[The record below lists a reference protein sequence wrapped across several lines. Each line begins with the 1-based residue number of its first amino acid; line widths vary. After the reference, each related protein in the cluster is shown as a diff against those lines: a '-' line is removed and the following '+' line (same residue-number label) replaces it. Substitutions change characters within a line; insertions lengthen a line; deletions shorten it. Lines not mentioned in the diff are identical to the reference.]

1 MSDRMR
7 WRYGDTNPVTAA
19 VASDT
24 MIEIGDIVWQD
35 WPGPSD
41 DIKPAEAFAASA
53 YQAHEDASAAFTRLF
68 LGVAMQRSRV
78 GDTTPIRVATTG
90 VFELDCDAQTFRL
103 GDLVGAAGNQDIVP
117 VTAAKHA
124 IGRIARRADR
134 QVRSALVDIHSGVMY
149 GGVYAR
155 EGE

>member
-1 MSDRMR
+1 MDKMR
-7 WRYGDTNPVTAA
+7 WRYGDTNPVIAA
-19 VASDT
+19 VAADT
-24 MIEIGDIVWQD
+24 VIEIGDIVWQD

-41 DIKPAEAFAASA
+41 DIKPAEAFSTSQ

-68 LGVAMQRSRV
+68 LGIAMQRSRA
-78 GDTTPIRVATTG
+78 GDTGPIRVATTG

-117 VTAAKHA
+117 VANAKYA
-124 IGRIARRADR
+124 IGRIARRAAC
-134 QVRSALVDIHSGVMY
+134 QVKSALVDIRSGVMY

-155 EGE
+155 E